1 MNIEWFGYTAA
12 LLTTCSFVPQ
22 AVMTIRSRNTAGISL
37 GMYVIFTIG
46 VSLWFAYGVAIGSW
60 PMIAANAVTF
70 VLAAIILALKLR
82 YG

>member
-37 GMYVIFTIG
+37 GMYVIFPIG